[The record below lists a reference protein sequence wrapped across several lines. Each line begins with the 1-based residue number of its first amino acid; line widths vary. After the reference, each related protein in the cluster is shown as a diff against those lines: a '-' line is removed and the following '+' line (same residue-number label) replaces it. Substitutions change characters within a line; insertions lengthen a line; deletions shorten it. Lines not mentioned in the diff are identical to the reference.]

1 VNPSPLAGPQ
11 AAALPAS
18 HGTRDARP
26 PASPRSPATPPDA
39 PAYRDRKRAAWLL
52 SLAVPLLIGAG
63 GPLAMLAAGASP
75 HAQAWLWAP
84 VVFVYVIGPL
94 LDLSLGADRSNPP
107 EAAVPGLEADPYYRR
122 VTYALVPLLWAMFVF
137 AVWFQATHALH
148 WPGRI
153 ALGLTTGLV
162 GGFGINVG
170 HEMGHKLGRFEKL
183 LALFALAPTGYGH
196 FSIEHNRGHHRDVA
210 TPEDPASSRMGES
223 LYRFVLREMP
233 GAFVRAWGLE
243 ARRLELRGHARW
255 SLRNEILQA
264 GLITLA
270 LWATLV
276 AWLGPQVLLFLLP
289 VSFWANFQLTTANYV
304 EHYGLLRR
312 RDAQGRTER
321 CTPRHS
327 WNSNHVFSNWALFH
341 LQRHADHHA
350 HPARRYQSLRHFDD
364 APQLPAG
371 YFAMFLLSYCPPLWR
386 RVMDARLLDAVGRDA
401 NLINFEPKQRERL
414 MARYFAG

>member
-1 VNPSPLAGPQ
+1 MTTSPHAAPRAVPPTPS
-11 AAALPAS
+11 
-18 HGTRDARP
+18 T
-26 PASPRSPATPPDA
+26 PASP
-39 PAYRDRKRAAWLL
+39 YRDRKRAAWLL

-63 GPLAMLAAGASP
+63 GPLLALAAAPSA

-84 VVFVYVIGPL
+84 VVFVYVVGPL
-94 LDLSLGADRSNPP
+94 LDVSLGADRSNPP
-107 EAAVPGLEADPYYRR
+107 ESAVPGLDADRYYRR
-122 VTYALVPLLWAMFVF
+122 VTWALVPLLWAMFVF
-137 AVWFQATHALH
+137 AAWFATTQPLSFASRLALV
-148 WPGRI
+148 I
-153 ALGLTTGLV
+153 TTGLV

-170 HEMGHKLGRFEKL
+170 HELGHKLGRVEKL
-183 LALFALAPTGYGH
+183 LALVALAPTGYGH

-243 ARRLELRGHARW
+243 ARRLALRGHSRW
-255 SLRNEILQA
+255 SPRNEILQA
-264 GLITLA
+264 GALTLA
-270 LWATLV
+270 LWAALV
-276 AWLGPQVLLFLLP
+276 AWLGPQVLPFLLA

-312 RDAQGRTER
+312 RDASGKLER

-371 YFAMFLLSYCPPLWR
+371 YFAMFLLAYCPPLWR
-386 RVMDARLLDAVGRDA
+386 RVMDARLLQAVQCDPQR
-401 NLINFEPKQRERL
+401 INFDPRRRDRL
-414 MARYFAG
+414 IARHFAGGASPLALR